1 MKSRNNLSKDEI
13 NEIINKCEV
22 CVVGMVDGENGPYV
36 LPFNFG
42 YKNDR
47 LYIHSGPEGKKIK
60 LWENDPRV
68 CVSFSTDYQMR
79 IQNESVACSYSMRYK
94 SVLFYGK
101 VVQIIDIKEKE
112 EALNVVMEKYSGR
125 TDFSYSQ
132 PALVN
137 VSVFEIV
144 PEKIESRSYGY

>member
-1 MKSRNNLSKDEI
+1 
-13 NEIINKCEV
+13 
-22 CVVGMVDGENGPYV
+22 
-36 LPFNFG
+36 
-42 YKNDR
+42 
-47 LYIHSGPEGKKIK
+47 
-60 LWENDPRV
+60 
-68 CVSFSTDYQMR
+68 
-79 IQNESVACSYSMRYK
+79 MRYK
-94 SVLFYGK
+94 SVLLYGK
-101 VVQIIDIKEKE
+101 VVPIIDIKEKE